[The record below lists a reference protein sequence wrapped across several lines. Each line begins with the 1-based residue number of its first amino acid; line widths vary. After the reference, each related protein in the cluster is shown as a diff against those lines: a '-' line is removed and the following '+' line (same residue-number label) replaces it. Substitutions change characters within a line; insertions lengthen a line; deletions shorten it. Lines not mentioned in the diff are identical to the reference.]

1 MRRASA
7 DVPGVEVCE
16 RPLDG
21 ERGAHGALGVVL
33 LCLRIAEEGHQPI
46 AEFLQNVA
54 AEAGHRRRSRVEI
67 GVDKVAPIL
76 GVEPSG

>member
-7 DVPGVEVCE
+7 GVPGIEFGE

-21 ERGAHGALGVVL
+21 ERGAHRALGVVL
-33 LCLRIAEEGHQPI
+33 LCLRIAEEGHQAV
-46 AEFLQNVA
+46 AELLQDMA
-54 AEAGHRRRSRVEI
+54 AETRHRSGGRVEI

-76 GVEPSG
+76 GVELSG